1 MDLEGN
7 DYYGDLRAA
16 EDECKK
22 YLYYH
27 IILTTTDG
35 NKFDG
40 IIEDVDKDGITMLSG
55 EEVMEQENTDQSDEQ
70 RQYYDHRRPRRRFRR
85 FRRRRFP
92 IGNLATLALLPYITP
107 QLYPYYPYYPY
118 Y

>member
-1 MDLEGN
+1 MDFERN
-7 DYYGDLRAA
+7 DYSRDSSDAV
-16 EDECKK
+16 DECKK

-27 IILTTTDG
+27 IVITTTDG

-55 EEVMEQENTDQSDEQ
+55 EEVMEQEDTNQSNEQ
-70 RQYYDHRRPRRRFRR
+70 RQYYDHGRPRRRFRR

-92 IGNLATLALLPYITP
+92 INNLAALALLPYISP
-107 QLYPYYPYYPY
+107 PLYPYHPYYPYY
-118 Y
+118 

>member
-1 MDLEGN
+1 MNLEGN
-7 DYYGDLRAA
+7 DYYGDSRAV

-27 IILTTTDG
+27 IVITTTDG

-40 IIEDVDKDGITMLSG
+40 IIENVDKDGITMLSG
-55 EEVMEQENTDQSDEQ
+55 EEVMEQEDTNQSNGQ
-70 RQYYDHRRPRRRFRR
+70 RQYHDYGGPRRSFRR
-85 FRRRRFP
+85 FRRQRFP
-92 IGNLATLALLPYITP
+92 INNLAALALLPYISP
-107 QLYPYYPYYPY
+107 PLYQYYPYYPY